1 MIRKIIE
8 RNLEGKKVLIFFL
21 LSMAVYLTM
30 LLVTIPRIMSISGGM
45 KILDMMPTGYDAEY
59 VNELFL
65 KLGEHG
71 RQAYLYS
78 QIPLDLVYP
87 ALYGI
92 GFCLVLA
99 WFLKRMGKLGSN
111 LIYFCLLTVAAGIFD
126 YGENF
131 GIIAMLQTWPEI
143 PVKLVS
149 VTNLFSILK
158 SSLTSVYFIVLIV
171 VIITFGVK
179 SISGK
184 EQIKLKIEK

>member
-8 RNLEGKKVLIFFL
+8 KNLKGKKVLIFFL
-21 LSMAVYLTM
+21 LSMAIYLVM

-45 KILDMMPTGYDAEY
+45 KILDMMPAGYDAPY
-59 VNELFL
+59 VNELFE
-65 KLGEHG
+65 KLGDAG
-71 RQAYLYS
+71 RKAYLTQ
-78 QIPLDLVYP
+78 QIPLDLIYP

-99 WFLKRMGKLGSN
+99 WFLKRMGKLGCN
-111 LIYFCLLTVAAGIFD
+111 LIYFCLLPVAAGIFD
-126 YGENF
+126 YCENF
-131 GIIAMLQTWPEI
+131 GIITMLQAYPEI
-143 PVKLVS
+143 PASLVS

-179 SISGK
+179 LMTK
-184 EQIKLKIEK
+184 KN